1 MSFWSGFNETR
12 GNRPGHQKNDPEG
25 QRTRSGPELRRN
37 GRFYVRPKS
46 GFWPKN
52 GSYPK
57 KSPKMTFPPL
67 IIWAKGPFFFEQ
79 LFLVVART
87 WVGYK
92 SDSLFL
98 GPKFRFLAQNSDFCH
113 TTPIFVDDPILA
125 LDMTVNF
132 PPWKRFF
139 DFPFRSYSC
148 FRKKIRLTAQKVFP
162 PPHLWKFRLPV
173 TALVLSARRPF
184 GPARFARGLDKR
196 KVRVSQS
203 Q

>member
-1 MSFWSGFNETR
+1 MSFWSDFNETR

-25 QRTRSGPELRRN
+25 QRTRSRPELRRN

-52 GSYPK
+52 GFYPK

-79 LFLVVART
+79 LFSVVART
-87 WVGYK
+87 WLGLK

-98 GPKFRFLAQNSDFCH
+98 GQKFRFLAKKSDFCH
-113 TTPIFVDDPILA
+113 TTPIFVDDPFLA

-139 DFPFRSYSC
+139 DFLIRSYSC

-162 PPHLWKFRLPV
+162 PPTVGAPS
-173 TALVLSARRPF
+173 ASNNPSALSAQALR
-184 GPARFARGLDKR
+184 AR
-196 KVRVSQS
+196 
-203 Q
+203 